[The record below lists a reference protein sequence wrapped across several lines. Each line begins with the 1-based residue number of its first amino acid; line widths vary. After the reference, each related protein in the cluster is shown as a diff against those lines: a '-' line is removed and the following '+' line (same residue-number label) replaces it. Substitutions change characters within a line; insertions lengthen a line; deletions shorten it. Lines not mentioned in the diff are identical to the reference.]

1 MIERTYCQQSYIH
14 QQNLFRSLLLFV
26 RQRVSLRWLCP
37 LVHDPLR
44 YQIILRKKYRH
55 MFVENRQ
62 ITDNS
67 EIGRYEQHC
76 SFEKGELRLT
86 FIAALGLFSLFFSF
100 FFFFFSTNREHQP
113 CDADYGSQIHRVHH
127 SSIVQIQKV
136 KLYISSTV
144 YTKLLEMEKLCQQ
157 TNFVFLINDIATYIN
172 HHLFKKYRRGRL
184 KYVT

>member
-37 LVHDPLR
+37 LVHLVPLR

-100 FFFFFSTNREHQP
+100 FFFFLSPTGNISRVTPIMVRRFIEFIIHQS
-113 CDADYGSQIHRVHH
+113 CKFR
-127 SSIVQIQKV
+127 K
-136 KLYISSTV
+136 
-144 YTKLLEMEKLCQQ
+144 
-157 TNFVFLINDIATYIN
+157 
-172 HHLFKKYRRGRL
+172 
-184 KYVT
+184 